1 MDSIDGQA
9 GPPASR
15 DEPTPKEA
23 LAGQEALFEVDEDPK
38 WPARY
43 GLWAYIAA
51 LFAPIFVTGQA
62 VAPSIFFAWDEDT
75 FASVA
80 NLLAY
85 GAQAAISI
93 LAAVGFASV
102 AQTLSKRQFGL
113 RKIKLRQ
120 AIKWILVGILIYAW
134 YDVLLTLFLEGGD
147 VVDDFDSGTLG
158 LISFGI
164 ILVVFAPIS
173 EEFLFRGFIFQAF
186 RNRMGVVLAALVSS
200 LMFGVLHSPYGWPS
214 VLDSILIGIAATLFG
229 IAMCVLIQKTR
240 SLYPGMALHAMHNGT
255 IFVLVLVGA

>member
-1 MDSIDGQA
+1 M
-9 GPPASR
+9 PAPR
-15 DEPTPKEA
+15 EAPAPKEA

-85 GAQAAISI
+85 GVQAAISI

-102 AQTLSKRQFGL
+102 AQALSKRQFGL

-120 AIKWILVGILIYAW
+120 AIKWILVGILIYLW
-134 YDVLLTLFLEGGD
+134 FDVLLALFLNGGD
-147 VVDDFDSGTLG
+147 AGDDAFDSGTMG
-158 LISFGI
+158 LISLGI
-164 ILVVFAPIS
+164 ILVVFAPVS

-214 VLDSILIGIAATLFG
+214 VLDAVLIGTAATLFG

-255 IFVLVLVGA
+255 IFVLVLVGV